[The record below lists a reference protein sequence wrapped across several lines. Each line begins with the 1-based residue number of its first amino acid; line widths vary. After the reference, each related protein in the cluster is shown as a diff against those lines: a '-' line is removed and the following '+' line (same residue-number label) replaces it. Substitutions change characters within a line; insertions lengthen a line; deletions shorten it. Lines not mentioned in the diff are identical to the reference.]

1 MRSDARSFHLSEP
14 LRALTRAV
22 ASRPWLTLALTFA
35 AAFVSVLLTVLL
47 IEFRTERADLID
59 PNADF
64 HRRWISYT
72 EAFGASSDLVVVV
85 EGDDADAI
93 KTVMEE
99 LGRRLAAETDR
110 FSHVLFKIEPGQL
123 RRKGLQY
130 LSPEQL
136 EEALNRLQAFRPVLD
151 DGWDRMRLDL
161 LVLRLQLQVQDRR
174 RELDAAGAQVTDAD
188 TKRTRDTLQHVA
200 QLAGSLEGFLRN
212 REFANPWPEFVSVE
226 DDRRHAAREVVYLM
240 NEAGTI
246 GFLKARPVQQEQDFN
261 GATPSIDRL
270 RAIIAETAPRHR
282 SVRIGLTGIPVLE
295 SDEMRRSQ
303 SDMIK
308 ASLVSFFG
316 VGVLLL
322 TGFRGWRHPLLAMLT
337 LAVAMC
343 WAFGYTTL
351 VVGHLNILSVSF
363 AAILIGLG
371 IDFAIH
377 YLARYLELR
386 HERPEE
392 GLLDSLCNSSAGV
405 GVGIV
410 TAAVTTSLA
419 FFCAT
424 WTDFLGVAELGIIAG
439 GGVVLCAAAT
449 FLVLPALVAV
459 SDRQLTPQQ
468 LPTPFQGSLLRAAIR
483 RWPKSIALL
492 SVAVVGVVGWHGVS
506 IEGGQLR
513 SRVAYDYN
521 LLNLQDEGL
530 ESVAVQERIF
540 HNADGQDRPGQGSL
554 LYAVSLADSPAQARQ
569 LREQFLQLPTVHHVE
584 ELATRMPE
592 FPADQTQLLVQ
603 GFRAQLARLPDSL
616 PEAPSVNPV
625 MVGQSL
631 EKLLELLPSFDSPLA
646 RQAEGSIDRLLDRLD
661 PLELEDQVRVLVE
674 FQQRTTAALLSQ
686 FRMLRDVADP
696 EPVTLDDLPIE
707 LTSRFVSSTGQ
718 WLLQVYPRDPVWDIE
733 PLRRFVVDVRSVDPE
748 VTGTPLQNYEASQQ
762 IMRSYQY
769 AAVYALAAVSLV
781 LLIDFLGPRPA
792 LQTLLPS
799 AVITV
804 CIAGAQVA
812 MKGKLDGMIL
822 LGSFMALMV
831 SLALAIDWRSVAFTL
846 LTLQPPL
853 AGGLL
858 MYGVM
863 ALLGVDF
870 NPANLI
876 VLPLILGIG
885 VDDGVHVLHDYRSQ
899 QGSVSYRMSASTMN
913 AIVLTSLTSMIGFGS
928 MMLAAHRG
936 LYSLGMVL
944 VIGVG
949 SCLFVSLVPLPA
961 VLTIARGRSQ
971 SSDVDSL

>member
-1 MRSDARSFHLSEP
+1 
-14 LRALTRAV
+14 
-22 ASRPWLTLALTFA
+22 
-35 AAFVSVLLTVLL
+35 
-47 IEFRTERADLID
+47 
-59 PNADF
+59 
-64 HRRWISYT
+64 
-72 EAFGASSDLVVVV
+72 
-85 EGDDADAI
+85 
-93 KTVMEE
+93 
-99 LGRRLAAETDR
+99 
-110 FSHVLFKIEPGQL
+110 
-123 RRKGLQY
+123 
-130 LSPEQL
+130 
-136 EEALNRLQAFRPVLD
+136 
-151 DGWDRMRLDL
+151 
-161 LVLRLQLQVQDRR
+161 
-174 RELDAAGAQVTDAD
+174 
-188 TKRTRDTLQHVA
+188 
-200 QLAGSLEGFLRN
+200 
-212 REFANPWPEFVSVE
+212 
-226 DDRRHAAREVVYLM
+226 
-240 NEAGTI
+240 
-246 GFLKARPVQQEQDFN
+246 
-261 GATPSIDRL
+261 
-270 RAIIAETAPRHR
+270 
-282 SVRIGLTGIPVLE
+282 
-295 SDEMRRSQ
+295 
-303 SDMIK
+303 MIK
-308 ASLVSFFG
+308 ASLISFLG

-322 TGFRGWRHPLLAMLT
+322 TGFRGWRHPLLAMLM
-337 LAVAMC
+337 LAIAMC

-386 HERPEE
+386 HERPDE
-392 GLLDSLCNSSAGV
+392 GLLEALGDSSAGV

-424 WTDFLGVAELGIIAG
+424 WTEFLGVAELGIIAG

-468 LPTPFQGSLLRAAIR
+468 LPTPFQGNALRAAIR
-483 RWPKSIALL
+483 RWPKSVALL
-492 SVAVVGVVGWHGVS
+492 SATIVGVVGWHGVS
-506 IEGGQLR
+506 IGGGRIR

-540 HNADGQDRPGQGSL
+540 HNADGQDRAGQGSL
-554 LYAVSLADSPAQARQ
+554 LYAVSLADSPAEARQ
-569 LREQFLQLPTVHHVE
+569 LREQFLKRPTVHHVE
-584 ELATRMPE
+584 ELATRLPE
-592 FPADQTQLLVQ
+592 FSADQTQLLVQ
-603 GFRAQLARLPDSL
+603 GFQAQLARLPDTL
-616 PEAPSVNPV
+616 PEAPTVNPIL
-625 MVGQSL
+625 VGQSL
-631 EKLLELLPSFDSPLA
+631 EKLLEQLPSFESPVA
-646 RQAEGSIDRLLDRLD
+646 RQAEGSINRLLDQID

-696 EPVTLDDLPIE
+696 EPVSLDDLPTE
-707 LTSRFVSSTGQ
+707 LTSRFVSRTGQ

-733 PLRRFVVDVRSVDPE
+733 PLRQFVTDVRSVDPE

-762 IMRSYQY
+762 IMQSYQY

-781 LLIDFLGPRPA
+781 LLINFLGPRPA

-799 AVITV
+799 VVITV
-804 CIAGAQVA
+804 CIAGAQLA
-812 MKGKLDGMIL
+812 TQEKLDGMIL

-831 SLALAIDWRSVAFTL
+831 SLALAINWRSVAFTL

-885 VDDGVHVLHDYRSQ
+885 VDDGVHVLHDYGSQ
-899 QGSVSYRMSASTMN
+899 RGSGSYRMSASTMN

-949 SCLFVSLVPLPA
+949 SCLFVSLVLLPA

-971 SSDVDSL
+971 VSDIHST

>member
-1 MRSDARSFHLSEP
+1 MRPDARSFHLSEP
-14 LRALTRAV
+14 LRAITRAV
-22 ASRPWLTLALTFA
+22 ASRPWVALALTFA
-35 AAFVSVLLTVLL
+35 AAFVSVLLTILL

-59 PNADF
+59 PNAEF
-64 HRRWISYT
+64 HRRWTSYT

-85 EGDDADAI
+85 EGSSADAI
-93 KTVMEE
+93 KLAMEA
-99 LGRRLAAETDR
+99 LGDRLAAESNL
-110 FSHVLFKIEPGQL
+110 FSHVLFKIETGQL
-123 RRKGLQY
+123 RSKGLQY
-130 LSPEQL
+130 LSPQQL
-136 EEALNRLQAFRPVLD
+136 EESLNRLQAFRPVLD
-151 DGWDRMRLDL
+151 GGWDRMRLDL
-161 LVLRLQLQVQDRR
+161 LLLRLQLQVQDRR
-174 RELDAAGAQVTDAD
+174 REQTAPVPTDAAEQAAAAERIQT
-188 TKRTRDTLQHVA
+188 TLLHVA
-200 QLAGSLEGFLRN
+200 QLASSLEGYLQN
-212 REFANPWPEFVSVE
+212 GDFANPWPELVSVT
-226 DDRRHAAREVVYLM
+226 DDRRNAASEVIYLM
-240 NEAGTI
+240 NDAGTI
-246 GFLKARPVQQEQDFN
+246 GFLKARPVRQEQDFN

-270 RAIIAETAPRHR
+270 RELIAETGPQHR

-303 SDMIK
+303 NDMIK
-308 ASLVSFFG
+308 ASLISFIG

-337 LAVAMC
+337 LAIAMC

-377 YLARYLELR
+377 YLARYLEVR
-386 HERPEE
+386 HERTEE
-392 GLLDSLCNSSAGV
+392 GLIESLGDSSAGV

-424 WTDFLGVAELGIIAG
+424 WTEFLGVAELGIIAG

-459 SDRQLTPQQ
+459 SDRGLTPQQ
-468 LPTPFQGSLLRAAIR
+468 LPTPFQGSALRVAIL
-483 RWPKSIALL
+483 RWPKLVALL
-492 SVAVVGVVGWHGVS
+492 SVAIVGVLGWQGVS
-506 IEGGQLR
+506 IENGGIR
-513 SRVAYDYN
+513 SRVGYDYN
-521 LLNLQDEGL
+521 LLNLQAEGL

-540 HNADGQDRPGQGSL
+540 HNTNGQDRPGQGSL
-554 LYAVSLADSPAQARQ
+554 LYAVSLADSPEHARK
-569 LREQFLQLPTVHHVE
+569 LRAQFLQLETVHHVE
-584 ELATRMPE
+584 ELATRLPE
-592 FPADQTQLLVQ
+592 FPPEQTQLLVQ
-603 GFRAQLARLPDSL
+603 GFQAQLARLPDTL
-616 PEAPSVNPV
+616 PEPATVNPV

-631 EKLLELLPSFDSPLA
+631 ETLLDELPAFDSPLA
-646 RQAEGSIDRLLDRLD
+646 REAETSIDRLLDLLD
-661 PLELEDQVRVLVE
+661 LLELEDQVRVLVE
-674 FQQRTTAALLSQ
+674 FQQRATAALLAQ
-686 FRMLRDVADP
+686 FRLLRDVADP
-696 EPVTLDDLPIE
+696 EPVTVDDLPAE
-707 LTSRFVSSTGQ
+707 LASRFVSRSGQ

-733 PLRRFVVDVRSVDPE
+733 PLRRFVDDVRSVDPGI
-748 VTGTPLQNYEASQQ
+748 TGTPLQNFEASQQ
-762 IMRSYQY
+762 IMQSYQF
-769 AAVYALAAVSLV
+769 AAVYALAAVSFV

-792 LQTLLPS
+792 LQALLPS
-799 AVITV
+799 AVITA
-804 CIAGAQVA
+804 CIAGAQLA
-812 MKGKLDGMIL
+812 TQGQMDSMIL

-831 SLALAIDWRSVAFTL
+831 SLAVALDWRSVGFTL

-863 ALLGVDF
+863 ALLSVDF

-899 QGSVSYRMSASTMN
+899 PGAYRMSASTMN

-949 SCLFVSLVPLPA
+949 SCLFVSLVLLPA
-961 VLTIARGRSQ
+961 LLTIMRRRQAPA
-971 SSDVDSL
+971 DS